1 MARAKST
8 YYASANYT
16 NLFAFCFSL
25 FIYFL
30 NSTFVKQLSLT
41 LSMYVGTK
49 IITVYCASLFVDH
62 AGWTPLH
69 EACNHGSTEC
79 VKALLQHCPNLQ
91 LGNQVQGVSPLHDAL
106 LNQHTHIAEMLLRR
120 GGECP
125 TYTYIHSEIR
135 PSQNN
140 TYIHTLNA

>member
-1 MARAKST
+1 MYSFLI
-8 YYASANYT
+8 
-16 NLFAFCFSL
+16 NLS
-25 FIYFL
+25 
-30 NSTFVKQLSLT
+30 SLT

-49 IITVYCASLFVDH
+49 ILTVYFASLFVDH

-91 LGNQVQGVSPLHDAL
+91 LGSQVQGVSPLHDAL
-106 LNQHTHIAEMLLRR
+106 LNQHTDIAKMLLRR
-120 GGECP
+120 GGEYP
-125 TYTYIHSEIR
+125 TYMYIHSEIR

-140 TYIHTLNA
+140 AYKHTFTHTQCMKIHTVNTDLLHIRGLKT

>member
-1 MARAKST
+1 LILDVAH
-8 YYASANYT
+8 
-16 NLFAFCFSL
+16 FSL
-25 FIYFL
+25 SL
-30 NSTFVKQLSLT
+30 ALSLSLSFSLLHPCVGET
-41 LSMYVGTK
+41 LLHRACKRNQVETLLRILSVPGTDVNIK
-49 IITVYCASLFVDH
+49 DH

-91 LGNQVQGVSPLHDAL
+91 LGSQVQGVSPLHDAL